1 MIHGPCGSINP
12 NCSCMKKGKCS
23 KIFPKDYEQETR
35 FDENGFTKYK
45 RRNTDIHVRRNNCN
59 IKNEWVVPYNIT
71 LLKRYQA
78 HINVEYVN
86 QSRLLKYLCKV
97 EAIRRMGPIR
107 DLKGVQRVM
116 GCLAALSRFISRLG
130 EKGFAPVPAPKED

>member
-1 MIHGPCGSINP
+1 
-12 NCSCMKKGKCS
+12 MKKGKCS

-71 LLKRYQA
+71 LLKKYQA

-86 QSRLLKYLCKV
+86 QSRLLKYLCKYV
-97 EAIRRMGPIR
+97 NKVQIKPIFTFNFYR
-107 DLKGVQRVM
+107 
-116 GCLAALSRFISRLG
+116 I
-130 EKGFAPVPAPKED
+130 EKRIT